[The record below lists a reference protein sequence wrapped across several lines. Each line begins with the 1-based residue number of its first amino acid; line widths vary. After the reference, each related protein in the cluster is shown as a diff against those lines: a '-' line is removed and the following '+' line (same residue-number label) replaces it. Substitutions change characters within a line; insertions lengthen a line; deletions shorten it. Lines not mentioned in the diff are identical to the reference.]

1 MLIIYKKHGFLIAC
15 KCGINLRNVGCVVYS
30 FRLFHLTSVGR
41 EVKSECVSEEM
52 VYVFD
57 EISLT
62 LNPELVCHDKN
73 VLIIKVTYVSH
84 LGNKMK

>member
-1 MLIIYKKHGFLIAC
+1 MKMLIKYKKCVELISYEY
-15 KCGINLRNVGCVVYS
+15 GINSGNVGCTVCS
-30 FRLFHLTSVGR
+30 FRVFHLTSVGR

-62 LNPELVCHDKN
+62 LNPELVCHDK
-73 VLIIKVTYVSH
+73 KTC
-84 LGNKMK
+84 

>member
-1 MLIIYKKHGFLIAC
+1 MKMLIIYKKHGFLIAY

-62 LNPELVCHDKN
+62 LNPELVCHDK
-73 VLIIKVTYVSH
+73 KTC
-84 LGNKMK
+84 

>member
-1 MLIIYKKHGFLIAC
+1 MKMLIIYKKYMTLISY
-15 KCGINLRNVGCVVYS
+15 KYGINSGNVGCVVYS

-62 LNPELVCHDKN
+62 LNPELVCHDK
-73 VLIIKVTYVSH
+73 KTC
-84 LGNKMK
+84 

>member
-1 MLIIYKKHGFLIAC
+1 MKILIMHKKCIALISYKYGM
-15 KCGINLRNVGCVVYS
+15 NSRNVGCVVYS

-62 LNPELVCHDKN
+62 LNPELVCHDK
-73 VLIIKVTYVSH
+73 KTC
-84 LGNKMK
+84 

>member
-1 MLIIYKKHGFLIAC
+1 MKILIMHKKCIALISY

-73 VLIIKVTYVSH
+73 VLIIKVTYVLH
-84 LGNKMK
+84 LGK